1 MGRIRKQAAG
11 ALLPAHHSRQAQVAI
26 RSRALESD
34 DCGYCRD
41 IADNSRGSMNMWT
54 RFRSWTAAMLCRNRK
69 ERRNSRC
76 SNSQTRRTHWCALLE
91 VRKRYQVQLDVI
103 CLWK

>member
-11 ALLPAHHSRQAQVAI
+11 VLLPAHHSRQAQVAI

-69 ERRNSRC
+69 ERDMDEEMRFHIEAHAADLVGRGVA
-76 SNSQTRRTHWCALLE
+76 QQEALRQARLE
-91 VRKRYQVQLDVI
+91 F
-103 CLWK
+103 